1 MLSRSSHSRIIYF
14 SRATLDA
21 DPETRAEQ
29 TAQLVRTSRRQN
41 EFSLM
46 TSILVHDKGYF
57 TQMLEGD
64 RDALNQTFNRIS
76 QDNRH
81 KDVRIVEWREVPRRE
96 LLPSLELI
104 DREAGFNDILDKYTV
119 EEAYARGTP
128 KASLLR
134 EFVLALQSS
143 LLAKRGIE
151 VLT

>member
-1 MLSRSSHSRIIYF
+1 MLSRSSHSRIIYY
-14 SRATLDA
+14 SRSTLDA
-21 DPETRAEQ
+21 DRETRAEQ
-29 TAQLVRTSRRQN
+29 TAQLIRTSRRQN

-64 RDALNQTFNRIS
+64 RDALNQTFNRIA

-104 DREAGFNDILDKYTV
+104 DREAGFNDILDKYNV
-119 EEAYARGTP
+119 EEAFARGTP
-128 KASLLR
+128 KATFLR
-134 EFVLALQSS
+134 EFILALQSS
-143 LLAKRGIE
+143 LLSKRGIE